1 MTMFL
6 QLLMTGRV
14 LGAFSALIAVG
25 YTVIYGT
32 VRLLNFAHGDMYM
45 LGAFVALSIVLAL
58 PASVVPEL
66 ALALSIVGT
75 LAAIGVAGFLVRF
88 VLERV
93 DVKNNAFSPIIA
105 AVGISLILQN
115 GALHIW
121 GSRPLAYPLPM
132 AQDFTKPLI
141 TLAVCV
147 LMIIAVD
154 LWVSRSRFG
163 MAMRAVGID
172 HDAVRLMGIRVDYTL
187 YVTFAVFSAIAGITG
202 LMAGSYYGSIQFSMG
217 FLLGLK
223 GFTAAV
229 LGGIGNVRGALLGG
243 FLLGLIEAFGG
254 GYFGTNWTDVVV
266 FTCLIAVLLVKPS
279 GILGETVV
287 ERM

>member
-1 MTMFL
+1 
-6 QLLMTGRV
+6 MTGLV
-14 LGAFSALIAVG
+14 LGAFYALIAVG

-45 LGAFVALSIVLAL
+45 LGAFVGLTTIVA
-58 PASVVPEL
+58 
-66 ALALSIVGT
+66 IVGVMPT
-75 LAAIGVAGFLVRF
+75 SLAMVGAIIGVCIVVGFLGFAVRF
-88 VLERV
+88 ILERL
-93 DVKNNAFSPIIA
+93 DSKNDAFSPIIA

-115 GALHIW
+115 SALHIW
-121 GSRPLAYPLPM
+121 G
-132 AQDFTKPLI
+132 TKPLAFPI
-141 TLAVCV
+141 QMAHDLSKPLTTLGIC
-147 LMIIAVD
+147 LFMIVVVD
-154 LWVSRSRFG
+154 FWVSRSRFG

-172 HDAVRLMGIRVDYTL
+172 HNAVRLMGIRVDVVL
-187 YVTFAVFSAIAGITG
+187 YVTFAVFSAIAGLTG
-202 LMAGSYYGSIQFSMG
+202 LLAGAYYGSIQFSMG

-254 GYFGTNWTDVVV
+254 GYFGTNWTDVIS
-266 FTCLIAVLLVKPS
+266 FSCLILVLTLKPT

>member
-1 MTMFL
+1 MLL
-6 QLLMTGRV
+6 QLCITGLV
-14 LGAFSALIAVG
+14 LGAFYALIAVG

-45 LGAFVALSIVLAL
+45 LGAFIGFTVLMLMPGTPSSVL
-58 PASVVPEL
+58 PIIAGITATV
-66 ALALSIVGT
+66 
-75 LAAIGVAGFLVRF
+75 AAIAFAGFMVRA

-93 DVKNNAFSPIIA
+93 DSKNDVFSPIIT
-105 AVGISLILQN
+105 AVGLSLVFEN
-115 GALHIW
+115 AALHIW
-121 GSRPLAYPLPM
+121 GTKPVAFPVQLT
-132 AQDFTKPLI
+132 QDFTKPLI
-141 TLAVCV
+141 TLAVAL
-147 LMIIAVD
+147 LMILAVD

-172 HDAVRLMGIRVDYTL
+172 HNAVRLMGIRVDVVL
-187 YVTFAVFSAIAGITG
+187 YITFAVFSAIAGVTG
-202 LMAGSYYGSIQFSMG
+202 FLAGTYYGSIQFSMG

-243 FLLGLIEAFGG
+243 FMLGMIEAFGG
-254 GYFGTNWTDVVV
+254 GVFGTNWTDVIV
-266 FTCLIAVLLVKPS
+266 FSCLIFVLIVKPT

>member
-1 MTMFL
+1 ML
-6 QLLMTGRV
+6 QHLLITGLV
-14 LGAFSALIAVG
+14 LGAFYSLIAVG

-45 LGAFVALSIVLAL
+45 LGAFVGLTAIIAWPGLAI
-58 PASVVPEL
+58 PQL
-66 ALALSIVGT
+66 AIPFAILAT
-75 LAAIGVAGFLVRF
+75 LLVIGFLGFMVRF
-88 VLERV
+88 VLERI
-93 DVKNNAFSPIIA
+93 DSKNNIFSPIIA

-115 GALHIW
+115 SALHIW
-121 GSRPLAYPLPM
+121 GTKPLAFPIQM
-132 AQDFTKPLI
+132 AQEFTKPLI

-147 LMIIAVD
+147 VMILAVD

-172 HDAVRLMGIRVDYTL
+172 HNAVRLMGIRVDVTL
-187 YVTFAVFSAIAGITG
+187 YITFAVFSAIAGITG
-202 LMAGSYYGSIQFSMG
+202 LLAGTYYGSIQFSMG
-217 FLLGLK
+217 FILGLK

-229 LGGIGNVRGALLGG
+229 LGGIGNVRGAMLGG
-243 FLLGLIEAFGG
+243 FLLGIIEAFGG
-254 GYFGTNWTDVVV
+254 GFFGTNWTDVIS
-266 FTCLIAVLLVKPS
+266 FTCLILVLTLKPT

>member
-1 MTMFL
+1 ML
-6 QLLMTGRV
+6 QHLLITGLV
-14 LGAFSALIAVG
+14 LGAFYALIAVG

-45 LGAFVALSIVLAL
+45 LGAFIGLTAIVALPGLAI
-58 PASVVPEL
+58 PQ
-66 ALALSIVGT
+66 LSIPFAILAT
-75 LAAIGVAGFLVRF
+75 LLVIGFLGFMVRF
-88 VLERV
+88 VLERI
-93 DVKNNAFSPIIA
+93 DSKNDAFSPIIA

-115 GALHIW
+115 SALHIW
-121 GSRPLAYPLPM
+121 GTKPLAFPIQM
-132 AQDFTKPLI
+132 AHDFTKPLI

-147 LMIIAVD
+147 VMIAAVD

-172 HDAVRLMGIRVDYTL
+172 HNAVRLMGIRVDVTL
-187 YVTFAVFSAIAGITG
+187 YITFAVFSAIAGITG
-202 LMAGSYYGSIQFSMG
+202 LLAGTYYGSIQFSMG
-217 FLLGLK
+217 FILGLK

-254 GYFGTNWTDVVV
+254 GFFGTNWTDVIS
-266 FTCLIAVLLVKPS
+266 FSCLILILTLKPT

>member
-1 MTMFL
+1 ML
-6 QLLMTGRV
+6 QHLLITGLV
-14 LGAFSALIAVG
+14 LGAFYALIAVG

-45 LGAFVALSIVLAL
+45 LGAFVGLTAIIAL
-58 PASVVPEL
+58 PGL
-66 ALALSIVGT
+66 AIPQIAIPFAILAT
-75 LAAIGVAGFLVRF
+75 LLVIGFLGFLVRF

-93 DVKNNAFSPIIA
+93 DSKNDAFSPIIA

-115 GALHIW
+115 SALHIW
-121 GSRPLAYPLPM
+121 GTKPLAFPIQMTHDLS
-132 AQDFTKPLI
+132 KPLI
-141 TLAVCV
+141 TLAVC
-147 LMIIAVD
+147 LIMILAVD

-172 HDAVRLMGIRVDYTL
+172 HNAVRLMGIRVDVTL
-187 YVTFAVFSAIAGITG
+187 YITFAVFSAIAGVTG
-202 LMAGSYYGSIQFSMG
+202 LLAGTYYGSIQFSMG
-217 FLLGLK
+217 FLLGIK

-243 FLLGLIEAFGG
+243 FLLGIIEAFGG
-254 GYFGTNWTDVVV
+254 GYFGTNWTDVIS
-266 FTCLIAVLLVKPS
+266 FSCLILVLTLKPT

>member
-1 MTMFL
+1 MLL
-6 QLLMTGRV
+6 QLCITGLV
-14 LGAFSALIAVG
+14 LGAFYALIAVG

-45 LGAFVALSIVLAL
+45 LGAFVGFTALMMVPGS
-58 PASVVPEL
+58 PASILP
-66 ALALSIVGT
+66 I
-75 LAAIGVAGFLVRF
+75 VAGITATVVAIAFAGFVVRV
-88 VLERV
+88 VLERIDSKN
-93 DVKNNAFSPIIA
+93 DVFSPIIA
-105 AVGISLILQN
+105 AVGISLVFQN
-115 GALHIW
+115 SALHIW
-121 GSRPLAYPLPM
+121 GTKPLAFPVQLE
-132 AQDFTKPLI
+132 QDFTKPLI
-141 TLAVCV
+141 TLAVAL
-147 LMIIAVD
+147 LMILAVD

-172 HDAVRLMGIRVDYTL
+172 HNAVRLMGIRVDRVL
-187 YVTFAVFSAIAGITG
+187 YVTFAVFSAIAGVTG
-202 LMAGSYYGSIQFSMG
+202 FLAGAYYGSIQFSMG

-243 FLLGLIEAFGG
+243 FLLGMIEAFNGG
-254 GYFGTNWTDVVV
+254 AFGTNWTDVIV
-266 FTCLIAVLLVKPS
+266 FSCLIFVLVVKPT

>member
-1 MTMFL
+1 ML
-6 QLLMTGRV
+6 QHLLITGLV
-14 LGAFSALIAVG
+14 LGAFYSLIAVG

-45 LGAFVALSIVLAL
+45 LGAFVGLTAILAL
-58 PASVVPEL
+58 PGLTIPQL
-66 ALALSIVGT
+66 AIPFAILAT
-75 LAAIGVAGFLVRF
+75 LLVIGFLGFAVRF
-88 VLERV
+88 VLERI
-93 DVKNNAFSPIIA
+93 DSKNNIFSPIIA

-115 GALHIW
+115 SALHIW
-121 GSRPLAYPLPM
+121 GTKPLAFPIQM
-132 AQDFTKPLI
+132 AQEFNKPLI

-147 LMIIAVD
+147 VMIIAVD

-172 HDAVRLMGIRVDYTL
+172 HNAVRLMGIRVDVTL
-187 YVTFAVFSAIAGITG
+187 YITFAVFSAIAGITG
-202 LMAGSYYGSIQFSMG
+202 LLAGTYYGSIQFSMG
-217 FLLGLK
+217 FILGLK

-243 FLLGLIEAFGG
+243 FLLGIIEAFAGG
-254 GYFGTNWTDVVV
+254 FFGTNWTDVIS
-266 FTCLIAVLLVKPS
+266 FSCLIFVLTLKPT

>member
-1 MTMFL
+1 ML
-6 QLLMTGRV
+6 QHLLITGLV
-14 LGAFSALIAVG
+14 LGAFYALIAVG

-45 LGAFVALSIVLAL
+45 LGAFIGLTAIVALPGLAI
-58 PASVVPEL
+58 PQ
-66 ALALSIVGT
+66 LSIPFAILAT
-75 LAAIGVAGFLVRF
+75 LLLIGFLGFLVRF
-88 VLERV
+88 VLERINS
-93 DVKNNAFSPIIA
+93 KNDAFSPIIA

-115 GALHIW
+115 SALHIW
-121 GSRPLAYPLPM
+121 GTKPLAFPIQM
-132 AQDFTKPLI
+132 AHDFTKPLI

-147 LMIIAVD
+147 VMIAAVD

-172 HDAVRLMGIRVDYTL
+172 HNAVRLMGVRVDVTL
-187 YVTFAVFSAIAGITG
+187 YITFAVFSAIAGVTG
-202 LMAGSYYGSIQFSMG
+202 LLAGTYYGSIQFSMG
-217 FLLGLK
+217 FILGIK

-254 GYFGTNWTDVVV
+254 GFFGTNWTDVIS
-266 FTCLIAVLLVKPS
+266 FSCLILILTLKPT

>member
-1 MTMFL
+1 MLL
-6 QLLMTGRV
+6 QLCITGLV
-14 LGAFSALIAVG
+14 LGAFYALIAVG

-45 LGAFVALSIVLAL
+45 LGAFVGLTVLMMAPGA
-58 PASVVPEL
+58 PASILP
-66 ALALSIVGT
+66 IVAGIT
-75 LAAIGVAGFLVRF
+75 ATVAAIAFAGCIVRV
-88 VLERV
+88 VLERIDSKN
-93 DVKNNAFSPIIA
+93 DVFSPIIA
-105 AVGISLILQN
+105 AVGISLVFEN
-115 GALHIW
+115 SALHIW
-121 GSRPLAYPLPM
+121 GTKPLAFPVQLE
-132 AQDFTKPLI
+132 QDFTKPLI
-141 TLAVCV
+141 TLAVAL
-147 LMIIAVD
+147 LMILAVD

-172 HDAVRLMGIRVDYTL
+172 HNAVRLMGIRVDRVL
-187 YVTFAVFSAIAGITG
+187 YVTFAVFSAIAGVTG
-202 LMAGSYYGSIQFSMG
+202 FLAGAYYGSIQFSMG

-243 FLLGLIEAFGG
+243 FLLGMIEAFGG
-254 GYFGTNWTDVVV
+254 GEFGTNWTDVIV
-266 FTCLIAVLLVKPS
+266 FSCLIFVLIVKPT